1 MIHQAVRQQPSDCQ
15 VFLLEGGVV
24 DVEVVAIEDLE
35 LGAGGDPASTTW
47 CSSTSI
53 IPVEQQGPTTQQD
66 EGMLGVYMTD
76 SMSPRRTHLVRP

>member
-1 MIHQAVRQQPSDCQ
+1 M
-15 VFLLEGGVV
+15 V